1 MDRLDRKLQE
11 LFPEIISSLQSSV
24 RIPSVRASAE
34 EGAPF
39 GREVGRALDHAL
51 REARRLG
58 LRTGE
63 CDGYVG
69 WAEIGD
75 GDEMVAVLA
84 HLDVVPAG
92 DGWSLPPYGAEVREG
107 RLYGRGAMDDKGPAI
122 GALWALHAI
131 RSLALPLR
139 RRIRLILGTNE
150 ESGMADIPHYLQAG
164 GESPR
169 FGFTPDGD
177 FPIVAAEKGQ
187 LHVDLRGSLPPHRRI
202 GLKKLTAGTARNVVP
217 DEACA
222 TLSCPGDAAAAGV
235 ADVLN
240 EGASAGGIPLSLRG
254 RGTETLG
261 VSLRGRSAHGSTPE
275 RGVNAALLLM
285 DLLGEKIDEDW
296 ARRLREV
303 ARCFLGDPGG
313 RRLGL
318 AVSDAPSGA
327 LTCNVGIV
335 EGGEDS
341 FLMGLDIRHPVTAD
355 AEELL
360 DRLGGWARG
369 QSLGME
375 LLRRKPPLWMPP
387 ESELIRRLQK
397 VYREK
402 TGQEPSLLSMG
413 GGTYAKAL
421 PNTVAFGPRFPGEPD
436 VVHKADEYIALDSFL
451 RTVRIMAAAMVELA
465 S

>member
-1 MDRLDRKLQE
+1 MKTLDRKLQE
-11 LFPEIISSLQSSV
+11 LFPEILSSLQASI
-24 RIPSVRASAE
+24 RIPSVRSAAE

-51 REARRLG
+51 CEARRLG

-131 RSLALPLR
+131 RSLALPLH

-187 LHVDLRGSLPPHRRI
+187 LHIDLRGALPLPRQI
-202 GLKKLTAGTARNVVP
+202 GLKKLTAGTAINVVP
-217 DEACA
+217 DEAVA
-222 TLSCPGDAAAAGV
+222 ILSCPDETAAAKLGR
-235 ADVLN
+235 VLN
-240 EGASAGGIPLSLRG
+240 EDASARGISLALRG
-254 RGTETLG
+254 SGAEPLE

-285 DLLGEKIDEDW
+285 DLLGETVDESW
-296 ARRLREV
+296 ACRLKEV
-303 ARCFLGDPGG
+303 GSAFLDAPEG
-313 RRLGL
+313 RKLGL
-318 AVSDAPSGA
+318 AISDAPSGA
-327 LTCNVGIV
+327 LTCNVGLI
-335 EGGEDS
+335 EGGESS
-341 FLMGLDIRHPVTAD
+341 FRMGLDIRHPVTAD

-360 DRLGGWARG
+360 TRLRGWAQG
-369 QSLGME
+369 ESLHME
-375 LLRRKPPLWMPP
+375 LLRRKPPLWMPQ

-421 PNTVAFGPRFPGEPD
+421 PNTVAFGPRFPGDPD
-436 VVHKADEYIALDSFL
+436 VVHKADEYISLDSLL
-451 RTVRIMAAAMVELA
+451 RTVQIMAAAMVELA